1 MAIVCVI
8 SAFCVWYRAYCFNTI
23 GEKIAKLIK
32 YDFVS
37 SLINKDITFFDS
49 QKTGEIL
56 SRIAN
61 DTQVIQYGL
70 SINISMFISTMIFI
84 IATIIILALISW
96 KLTLVTLGGIFPVI
110 IVGKFYGDRI
120 KIISKKVQD

>member
-1 MAIVCVI
+1 MMIVVI
-8 SAFCVWYRAYCFNTI
+8 VSALCVWYRAYCFNSMS
-23 GEKIAKLIK
+23 ERIAKLIK

-61 DTQVIQYGL
+61 DTQVIQDGL
-70 SINISMFISTMIFI
+70 STNISMFFRTMIFI
-84 IATIIILALISW
+84 IATIIILAVISW
-96 KLTLVTLGGIFPVI
+96 KLTLVTLGGILPVVVI
-110 IVGKFYGDRI
+110 GKFYGDRI

>member
-1 MAIVCVI
+1 M
-8 SAFCVWYRAYCFNTI
+8 SER
-23 GEKIAKLIK
+23 IAKLIK

-61 DTQVIQYGL
+61 DTQVIQDGL
-70 SINISMFISTMIFI
+70 STNISMFIRTMIFI
-84 IATIIILALISW
+84 VATLIILALISW
-96 KLTLVTLGGIFPVI
+96 KLTLVTIGGIIPVI

>member
-1 MAIVCVI
+1 MIVCVI
-8 SAFCVWYRAYCFNTI
+8 SAFCVWYRAYLFNTMS
-23 GEKIAKLIK
+23 EKIAKLIK

-61 DTQVIQYGL
+61 DTQVIQDGL
-70 SINISMFISTMIFI
+70 STNISMFIRTMIFI
-84 IATIIILALISW
+84 VATLIILALISW
-96 KLTLVTLGGIFPVI
+96 KLTLVTLGGILPVV